1 MGVAGTFR
9 PSLVLLPEWTS
20 GVALQNNIVVLP
32 CQLNETLLS
41 AALAAPPAPP
51 GPPGHTF
58 MPGGVAVAEE
68 IWLHYAMLID
78 KAQQNHLSSRIL
90 S

>member
-9 PSLVLLPEWTS
+9 PSLVLLPERTS

-41 AALAAPPAPP
+41 AALAA
-51 GPPGHTF
+51 PPGHTF